1 MSNNH
6 KIIQLEN
13 RVKELENVV
22 EQYKRILY
30 PLFGVKKCKKKDI
43 KTNKKLE
50 SIISKIRTSITSN
63 NRNIE
68 KRGKGE

>member
-22 EQYKRILY
+22 EQYNRILY
-30 PLFGVKKCKKKDI
+30 PLFGVKMSKKIGNSETD
-43 KTNKKLE
+43 KKRK
-50 SIISKIRTSITSN
+50 IIEKIRDSINRSN
-63 NRNIE
+63 NRLN
-68 KRGKGE
+68 K

>member
-22 EQYKRILY
+22 EQYNRILY
-30 PLFGVKKCKKKDI
+30 PLFGVKKCKKVGNSDAD
-43 KTNKKLE
+43 KKRK
-50 SIISKIRTSITSN
+50 IIEKIRDCINCSN
-63 NRNIE
+63 
-68 KRGKGE
+68 KRLNK